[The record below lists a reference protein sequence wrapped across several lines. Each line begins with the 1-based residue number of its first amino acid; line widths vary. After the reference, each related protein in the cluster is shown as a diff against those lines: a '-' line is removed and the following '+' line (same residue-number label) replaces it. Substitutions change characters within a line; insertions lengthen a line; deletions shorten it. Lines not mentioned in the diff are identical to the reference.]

1 VVTKDG
7 TPTNQI
13 NVEKKYSDKTIFW
26 ANTNNMLQIVHW
38 HKEMSLCYL
47 GTKPE
52 LIKKVLKIFFTKWLK
67 NAENEPSIPAGLFPT
82 SVKMTTILFSS

>member
-1 VVTKDG
+1 
-7 TPTNQI
+7 
-13 NVEKKYSDKTIFW
+13 
-26 ANTNNMLQIVHW
+26 
-38 HKEMSLCYL
+38 MSLCYL